1 VNGRSLR
8 EISEPALAAQMGFA
22 VSLRDHG
29 RVVCKRFDE
38 KIHDGA
44 PEFPHRKPIS
54 DSCDNI
60 TSSRNPR
67 FQLCRKAV
75 VWNPKARYAVV
86 ALPEG

>member
-1 VNGRSLR
+1 
-8 EISEPALAAQMGFA
+8 MGFA

-44 PEFPHRKPIS
+44 PEFSHPEPIS

-60 TSSRNPR
+60 TSSRNPG
-67 FQLCRKAV
+67 FQLCLKVGHRMEPESA
-75 VWNPKARYAVV
+75 YAVV
-86 ALPEG
+86 ALSEG